1 MAKTPQKQ
9 EDWDLA
15 ALADLE
21 YFLGRDAEADEEDLA
36 VRDRELYRGRLEQS
50 PPLSRRVLLR
60 RWLELRREAAR
71 ARGEGGLPGAAVA
84 ALARLLPLLLFGGAL
99 VSGAGLAWGVLSYAG
114 ARPINLFVALL
125 LLVLLPFLLTLA
137 SALLPLARRLTGGDF
152 SGPVVTALTGA
163 LVTRLGRFLTGGGKG
178 RSASVWGRL
187 RARGSLHAGVMG
199 RLIFAWMQLA
209 GLGFALGLWLT
220 VLLRGW
226 VADLAFSWQTTAQVS
241 ADQVYRL
248 ATLIAR
254 PWSALAEPPRSHP
267 TLAQVEGSRV
277 FLKEGLEHLANADLQ
292 AWWYFLLWAILVYAL
307 LPRLLLLG
315 VALFGGAR
323 AKARLAFT
331 DARCEG
337 LLRRM
342 RQGQMRIGR
351 ENAPVAGSAPLAD
364 YADMTPAPELLRLRA
379 LLPAELLA
387 EGRSEAWR
395 VALAEQF
402 SGEVTGIE
410 AVRLD
415 EEEDA
420 AVLAALAAE
429 PAGISPVLVLEGWQ
443 PCITATLEYLKALRR
458 ALGKDRL
465 LTLVLVGRDGGE
477 SARTPTPAREFDI
490 WRGRLATL
498 GDGALLVRNWRSAHD

>member
-1 MAKTPQKQ
+1 MAKQKQ

-21 YFLGRDAEADEEDLA
+21 YFLGRDAEADEEGLA
-36 VRDRELYRGRLEQS
+36 VRDRELYRGRLAQS
-50 PPLSRRVLLR
+50 PPLSRPVLLR
-60 RWLELRREAAR
+60 RWLELRREQAR
-71 ARGEGGLPGAAVA
+71 TRGQGGLPGEAVA
-84 ALARLLPLLLFGGAL
+84 ALTRLLPLLLFGGAL
-99 VSGAGLAWGVLSYAG
+99 VSGAGLAWGVLSYG
-114 ARPINLFVALL
+114 GERPINLFVALL
-125 LLVLLPFLLTLA
+125 LLVLLPFLLALA
-137 SALLPLARRLTGGDF
+137 SAFLPLARRLTGGDV
-152 SGPVVTALTGA
+152 SGPIVTALTGA
-163 LVTRLGRFLTGGGKG
+163 LFSRLGRILSGKG
-178 RSASVWGRL
+178 RGASAWGGL
-187 RARGSLHAGVMG
+187 RARGSLHAGILG

-209 GLGFALGLWLT
+209 GLAFALGLWLT

-241 ADQVYRL
+241 AEQVHRL
-248 ATLIAR
+248 ATWIAW
-254 PWSALAEPPRSHP
+254 PWSALAAPPRSHP

-277 FLKEGLEHLANADLQ
+277 FLKEGLEHLANTDLQ

-307 LPRLLLLG
+307 IPRLLLL
-315 VALFGGAR
+315 ALALLDAAR

-331 DARCEG
+331 DARCEA

-342 RQGQMRIGR
+342 RQGQMRIGK
-351 ENAPVAGSAPLAD
+351 ETAPAGRPAPLAD
-364 YADMTPAPELLRLRA
+364 YAETSPAPELLRLRV
-379 LLPAELLA
+379 LISEELLA
-387 EGRSEAWR
+387 EGRGDAWR
-395 VALAEQF
+395 AALAEQF

-420 AVLAALAAE
+420 AVLAALAAA
-429 PAGISPVLVLEGWQ
+429 PAEISPVLVLEGWQ

-458 ALGKDRL
+458 ALGRERL
-465 LTLVLVGRDGGE
+465 LTLVLVGRDGDDG
-477 SARTPTPAREFDI
+477 SRMPTPAQEFAI

>member
-1 MAKTPQKQ
+1 MSKPHE

-50 PPLSRRVLLR
+50 PPLSRPVLLR
-60 RWLELRREAAR
+60 RWLELRREAAQ
-71 ARGEGGLPGAAVA
+71 ARGEGGLPGEAVA
-84 ALARLLPLLLFGGAL
+84 ALTRFIPLILFGGAL
-99 VSGAGLAWGVLSYAG
+99 VSGAGLAWGVLSYG
-114 ARPINLFVALL
+114 GERPINLFVALL
-125 LLVLLPFLLTLA
+125 LLVLLPFLPALA
-137 SALLPLARRLTGGDF
+137 SAFLPLARRLTGGDL
-152 SGPVVTALTGA
+152 SGPVVTALTGVLFA
-163 LVTRLGRFLTGGGKG
+163 RLGRFLTGKG
-178 RSASVWGRL
+178 RGASVWGSL
-187 RARGSLHAGVMG
+187 RARGSLHAGILG

-241 ADQVYRL
+241 AEQVYRL
-248 ATLIAR
+248 ATWIAW
-254 PWSALAEPPRSHP
+254 PWSALAAPPRSHP

-307 LPRLLLLG
+307 IPRLLLLA
-315 VALFGGAR
+315 VALFGSAR
-323 AKARLAFT
+323 AKGRLAFT
-331 DARCEG
+331 DARCEA

-342 RQGQMRIGR
+342 RQGRMRIGR
-351 ENAPVAGSAPLAD
+351 ENAPAGGSAPLAD
-364 YADMTPAPELLRLRA
+364 YAEATPEPEMLRLRA
-379 LLPAELLA
+379 LIPAELLA
-387 EGRSEAWR
+387 EGRAEAWR
-395 VALAEQF
+395 AALAEQF

-410 AVRLD
+410 SVRLD

-429 PAGISPVLVLEGWQ
+429 PTEISPVLVLEGWQ

-458 ALGKDRL
+458 ALGRERL
-465 LTLVLVGRDGGE
+465 LTLVLVGRDGDNG
-477 SARTPTPAREFDI
+477 SRTPTPAQDFDI

>member
-1 MAKTPQKQ
+1 MPKNFQ
-9 EDWDLA
+9 ERWDLA

-21 YFLGRDAEADEEDLA
+21 YFLTRDGDADEEDLV

-50 PPLSRRVLLR
+50 PPLPRRILLR
-60 RWLELRREAAR
+60 RWLELRREAAL
-71 ARGEGGLPGAAVA
+71 ARGEGGLPGAAVT

-99 VSGAGLAWGVLSYAG
+99 VSGAGLAWGVLAYAG

-125 LLVLLPFLLTLA
+125 LLVLLPFLAALA
-137 SALLPLARRLTGGDF
+137 SVFLPLARRLTGGDF

-163 LVTRLGRFLTGGGKG
+163 LFSRLGRFLTGRGKG
-178 RSASVWGRL
+178 RGASLWGSL
-187 RARGSLHAGVMG
+187 RARSGLHAGLMG
-199 RLIFAWMQLA
+199 WLVFAWMQLA

-241 ADQVYRL
+241 AEQVHRL
-248 ATLIAR
+248 ATWIAW
-254 PWSALAEPPRSHP
+254 PWSALASPPRSHP

-277 FLKEGLEHLANADLQ
+277 FLKEGLEHLASADLQ
-292 AWWYFLLWAILVYAL
+292 AWWYFLLWAILVYAF

-315 VALFGGAR
+315 AALIGSAR
-323 AKARLAFT
+323 ARGRLAFT
-331 DARCEG
+331 DARCEA

-342 RQGQMRIGR
+342 RQGQMRIGK
-351 ENAPVAGSAPLAD
+351 EHATSGGTAPLAD
-364 YADMTPAPELLRLRA
+364 YAEAPPAPELLRLRV
-379 LLPAELLA
+379 LIPEELLA
-387 EGRSEAWR
+387 EGRAEAWR
-395 VALAEQF
+395 AALGEQF
-402 SGEVTGIE
+402 PGEVTGMD

-420 AVLAALAAE
+420 AVLSALAAE

-458 ALGKDRL
+458 ALGRERL
-465 LTLVLVGRDGGE
+465 LTLVLVGRDSGE
-477 SARTPTPAREFDI
+477 GMRIPTPAQEFAI

-498 GDGALLVRNWRSAHD
+498 GDGALLVRNWRSTHD

>member
-1 MAKTPQKQ
+1 MAKQKQ

-36 VRDRELYRGRLEQS
+36 VRDRELYRGRLQQS
-50 PPLSRRVLLR
+50 PPLPRRLLLR
-60 RWLELRREAAR
+60 RWLELRREAAL
-71 ARGEGGLPGAAVA
+71 ARGEGGLPGTAVA
-84 ALARLLPLLLFGGAL
+84 ALTRLLPLLLFGGAL
-99 VSGAGLAWGVLSYAG
+99 VSGAGLAWGVLSYG
-114 ARPINLFVALL
+114 GERPINLFVALL
-125 LLVLLPFLLTLA
+125 LLVLLPFLLALA

-163 LVTRLGRFLTGGGKG
+163 LFTRLGRFLTGGGSG
-178 RSASVWGRL
+178 RGASVWGSL
-187 RARGSLHAGVMG
+187 RARGSLHAGIMG
-199 RLIFAWMQLA
+199 GLIFAWMQLA

-241 ADQVYRL
+241 AEQVYRL
-248 ATLIAR
+248 VTWIAW
-254 PWSALAEPPRSHP
+254 PWSALADPPRSHP

-277 FLKEGLEHLANADLQ
+277 FLKEGLEHLANTDLQ
-292 AWWYFLLWAILVYAL
+292 AWWYFLLWAILVYAF
-307 LPRLLLLG
+307 LPRLLLLA
-315 VALFGGAR
+315 VALFGSAR
-323 AKARLAFT
+323 AKGLLAFT
-331 DARCEG
+331 DARCEA

-342 RQGQMRIGR
+342 RQGQMRIGK
-351 ENAPVAGSAPLAD
+351 ENAPAGGPAPLAD
-364 YADMTPAPELLRLRA
+364 YVETSPAPELLRLRV
-379 LLPAELLA
+379 LIPEELLG
-387 EGRSEAWR
+387 EGRAEAWR
-395 VALAEQF
+395 AALAEQF

-429 PAGISPVLVLEGWQ
+429 PTEISPVLVLEGWQ

-458 ALGKDRL
+458 ALGQERL
-465 LTLVLVGRDGGE
+465 LTLVLVGRDGDDG
-477 SARTPTPAREFDI
+477 SRTPTPAHEFAI

>member
-1 MAKTPQKQ
+1 MAKTPT

-36 VRDRELYRGRLEQS
+36 VRDRELYRGRLELL
-50 PPLSRRVLLR
+50 PPLPRRVLLR
-60 RWLELRREAAR
+60 RWLELRRDAAQ
-71 ARGEGGLPGAAVA
+71 ARGEGGLPGTAVA
-84 ALARLLPLLLFGGAL
+84 ALVRLLPLLLFGGAL

-125 LLVLLPFLLTLA
+125 LLVLLPFLLALA

-163 LVTRLGRFLTGGGKG
+163 LFTRLGRFLTGGGSRRG
-178 RSASVWGRL
+178 ASVWGSL
-187 RARGSLHAGVMG
+187 RARGSLHAGIMS

-241 ADQVYRL
+241 AEQVYRL
-248 ATLIAR
+248 VMWIAW
-254 PWSALAEPPRSHP
+254 PWSALAETPRSHP
-267 TLAQVEGSRV
+267 TLEQVEGSRV

-292 AWWYFLLWAILVYAL
+292 AWWYFLLWAILVYAF
-307 LPRLLLLG
+307 LPRLLLLA
-315 VALFGGAR
+315 VALFGSAR
-323 AKARLAFT
+323 AKGRLAFT
-331 DARCEG
+331 DARCEA

-342 RQGQMRIGR
+342 RQGQMRIGK
-351 ENAPVAGSAPLAD
+351 ENAPSGGTPPLAN
-364 YADMTPAPELLRLRA
+364 YSDMTPEPELLRLRV
-379 LLPAELLA
+379 LIPEELLA
-387 EGRSEAWR
+387 EGRAEAWHA
-395 VALAEQF
+395 ALAEQF

-415 EEEDA
+415 EVEDA

-429 PAGISPVLVLEGWQ
+429 PTEISPVLVLEGWQ

-458 ALGKDRL
+458 ALGKERL

-477 SARTPTPAREFDI
+477 GARMPTPAQEFAI

>member
-1 MAKTPQKQ
+1 MAKSSQKH

-50 PPLSRRVLLR
+50 PSLSRRVLLR
-60 RWLELRREAAR
+60 RWLELRREAAW
-71 ARGEGGLPGAAVA
+71 ARGEGELPGEAVA

-125 LLVLLPFLLTLA
+125 LLVLLPFLLALA
-137 SALLPLARRLTGGDF
+137 SAFLPLARRLTGGDL
-152 SGPVVTALTGA
+152 SGPVVTALSGA
-163 LVTRLGRFLTGGGKG
+163 LFSRLGRFLTGKG
-178 RSASVWGRL
+178 RGASVWGSL
-187 RARGSLHAGVMG
+187 RARGSLHAGILS

-254 PWSALAEPPRSHP
+254 PWSALAAPPRSHP
-267 TLAQVEGSRV
+267 TLEQVEGSRV

-292 AWWYFLLWAILVYAL
+292 AWWYFLLWAIFVYAL

-315 VALFGGAR
+315 VALFGSAR

-331 DARCEG
+331 DARCEA

-351 ENAPVAGSAPLAD
+351 ENAPAAGSAPLAD
-364 YADMTPAPELLRLRA
+364 YAEATPAPELRRLRA
-379 LLPAELLA
+379 LIPAELLA
-387 EGRSEAWR
+387 EGRSDAWR
-395 VALAEQF
+395 AALAEQF
-402 SGEVTGIE
+402 PGEVTGIE

-420 AVLAALAAE
+420 ELLAALAAE

-458 ALGKDRL
+458 VLGKERL
-465 LTLVLVGRDGGE
+465 LTLVLVGRDGGDG
-477 SARTPTPAREFDI
+477 SRTPTPDEEFAI

-498 GDGALLVRNWRSAHD
+498 GDGELLVRNWRSAHD

>member
-1 MAKTPQKQ
+1 MSKPSQA
-9 EDWDLA
+9 DWDLA

-50 PPLSRRVLLR
+50 PPLPRRMLLR
-60 RWLELRREAAR
+60 RWLELRREAAP
-71 ARGEGGLPGAAVA
+71 ARGEGGLPGTAVA
-84 ALARLLPLLLFGGAL
+84 ALTRLLPLLLFGGAL
-99 VSGAGLAWGVLSYAG
+99 FSGAGLAWGVLSYAG
-114 ARPINLFVALL
+114 DRPINLFVALL
-125 LLVLLPFLLTLA
+125 LLVLLPFLLALA

-163 LVTRLGRFLTGGGKG
+163 LFTRLGRFLTGGGKG
-178 RSASVWGRL
+178 RGASVWGSL
-187 RARGSLHAGVMG
+187 RARGSQHAELLRG
-199 RLIFAWMQLA
+199 LIWVWMQLA

-241 ADQVYRL
+241 AEQVYRL
-248 ATLIAR
+248 VTWIAW

-267 TLAQVEGSRV
+267 TVEQVEGSRI
-277 FLKEGLEHLANADLQ
+277 FLKEGPAHLANADLQ
-292 AWWYFLLWAILVYAL
+292 AWWYFLLWAILVYVL

-315 VALFGGAR
+315 GALFGSAR
-323 AKARLAFT
+323 ARARLAFT
-331 DARCEG
+331 DARCEA

-342 RQGQMRIGR
+342 RQGQMRIGK
-351 ENAPVAGSAPLAD
+351 ENGPAGGTAPLAN
-364 YADMTPAPELLRLRA
+364 YVETSPEPELLRLRV
-379 LLPAELLA
+379 LIPEELLA
-387 EGRSEAWR
+387 EGRAEAWR
-395 VALAEQF
+395 AALGEQF
-402 SGEVTGIE
+402 AGEVTGIDV
-410 AVRLD
+410 VRLD

-429 PAGISPVLVLEGWQ
+429 ATGISPVLVLEGWQ

-458 ALGKDRL
+458 ALGKERL

-477 SARTPTPAREFDI
+477 GARMPTPAQEFAI